1 MQSCHSITGEMGFCL
16 TVEDVPLLLY
26 LNLYRAVNEE
36 GMEGSSDFVNRR
48 KGTAGLREAEEEE
61 EREETAAK
69 EADDNE
75 NDIWRHRGRRGFE
88 KG

>member
-1 MQSCHSITGEMGFCL
+1 M
-16 TVEDVPLLLY
+16 LLY
-26 LNLYRAVNEE
+26 LNLFRVVNEE

-48 KGTAGLREAEEEE
+48 KGTVGLIEEE
-61 EREETAAK
+61 EREETAAT

-75 NDIWRHRGRRGFE
+75 NDIWRRRSRRGFE